1 MKDQEG
7 ALQLSESIHEVLKQ
21 HHAFYEVRTY
31 YTVSQERAQG
41 PTASSRRI
49 PSGFDIDVCGIKTSP
64 EHKPG
69 PDYLLIYAALQKL
82 VETILPCTDQSSVE
96 VIPFGSTVIIDTRR
110 QFQQLGMVR
119 IRITHK
125 QLDQP
130 AGEPEERLLKEIKD
144 RLHDLGLRQR

>member
-7 ALQLSESIHEVLKQ
+7 ALQLSENIHELLKQ

-31 YTVSQERAQG
+31 YTVSQEQTQG
-41 PTASSRRI
+41 PTASTRRI
-49 PSGFDIDVCGIKTSP
+49 PSGFEIDVCGIKTSP
-64 EHKPG
+64 EPKPG
-69 PDYLLIYAALQKL
+69 PDYLPIYVALQRL
-82 VETILPCTDQSSVE
+82 VETISPYSDQSLVE
-96 VIPFGSTVIIDTRR
+96 VIPFGSTIIVDTRR

-119 IRITHK
+119 IRIAHR